1 MGNYETIKCLSEV
14 NDTDDKYVE
23 ALVKSMIE
31 KGWQGAPILY
41 TNLGL
46 VTGSHRMEALNKIDE
61 MYSNDEITEHQA
73 RVLDEVQIID
83 VTEEINDFCE
93 KEDYCWDNLPL
104 DDLSKIFEGTHVE
117 RFKDDI
123 EEW

>member
-1 MGNYETIKCLSEV
+1 MANYETIKCLSEV
-14 NDTDDKYVE
+14 NDTDDKYVKE
-23 ALVKSMIE
+23 LVKSMIE

-46 VTGSHRMEALNKIDE
+46 VTGSHRMEALDRINE
-61 MYSNDEITEHQA
+61 MYSNDEITEQQA

-93 KEDYCWDNLPL
+93 KEGYCWDNLPL
-104 DDLSKIFEGTHVE
+104 DDLSKIFEGTYIE
-117 RFKDDI
+117 RYKDDI
-123 EEW
+123 AEW